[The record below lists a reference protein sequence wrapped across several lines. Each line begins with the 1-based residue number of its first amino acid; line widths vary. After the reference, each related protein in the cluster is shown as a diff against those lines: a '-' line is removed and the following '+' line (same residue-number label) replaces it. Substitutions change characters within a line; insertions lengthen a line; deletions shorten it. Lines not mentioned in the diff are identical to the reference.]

1 MFEDKFKANNWSKDI
16 LEKYFVLIIKIR
28 KQYFALK
35 SFSNLNALTVKE
47 IVHELKLQREVDYHN
62 NIIRFHGITKNQA
75 CAVSCL
81 HNEIS
86 YIVICILSDVYSVG
100 VLLWELSSGKPPFH
114 NKSDEIALTIIQGN
128 REEPVSDPDIPS
140 DYVKLYKE
148 CWDGEPDNRPNMEQV
163 TSRLRNMLN
172 KNDDQTDDDL
182 LSYIQSDHISFN
194 SLPIISSYFNN
205 VPSGELKEALEIQ
218 ENQAIE
224 IDHNNE
230 QKLIDDIIDFMRRKT
245 NEGRESRLKDHVSK
259 IINQRILNWL
269 SSNNQNNLNCN
280 FLLGYFHYKGIRMDE
295 DKTKAFDLFHNA
307 ENQDHDLTLYYLGI
321 CYQYGYG
328 TTKDEN
334 SAFNC
339 VKNDKKLAI
348 DYYEKAANNGNLAA
362 KYNLGN
368 CYLVGKLV
376 NKDVKKGF
384 ELIKQTAEIEFSLNG
399 ITMLGFCYHNGIGT
413 QEDKEAAFKLYK
425 KAANLGDKIAQ
436 YNLAQM
442 YEKEDNTMKDI
453 NNAIRWYKES
463 GYKDSVKRAK
473 NF

>member
-1 MFEDKFKANNWSKDI
+1 MYII
-16 LEKYFVLIIKIR
+16 L
-28 KQYFALK
+28 
-35 SFSNLNALTVKE
+35 
-47 IVHELKLQREVDYHN
+47 
-62 NIIRFHGITKNQA
+62 
-75 CAVSCL
+75 
-81 HNEIS
+81 
-86 YIVICILSDVYSVG
+86 
-100 VLLWELSSGKPPFH
+100 
-114 NKSDEIALTIIQGN
+114 
-128 REEPVSDPDIPS
+128 
-140 DYVKLYKE
+140 E

-182 LSYIQSDHISFN
+182 LSYIQSEHISFN
-194 SLPIISSYFNN
+194 SLPMSSYFNN
-205 VPSGELKEALEIQ
+205 VPSGELNEALEIQ
-218 ENQAIE
+218 ENQTIE

-230 QKLIDDIIDFMRRKT
+230 QKLIDDIIDFMWRKT

-280 FLLGYFHYKGIRMDE
+280 FLLGYFHYKGIRMGE
-295 DKTKAFDLFHNA
+295 DRTKAFELFHNA

-339 VKNDKKLAI
+339 FFKLSEKDIAAGHSRIGHCYAKGIGVKNDKKLAI

-384 ELIKQTAEIEFSLNG
+384 ELIQQTAEIEFSLNG

-425 KAANLGDKIAQ
+425 KAANLGDKVAQ

-473 NF
+473 KLLKIKVEDFFDI